1 MKKSKP
7 RGGRSVWIDSGNSY
21 LTATEHIAISNSA
34 STTTGSCSGDEE
46 YDSSNSSDFSESHP
60 PTNQSGMEVSPSS
73 KERYINNKIDKKS
86 PDQKITYNSCKA
98 GNGGS
103 SMKTDVIAERWI
115 SMATTTFPE
124 TLSPL
129 HAHDQYC
136 NNNDR
141 NRDVLTSAWSSD
153 LTYSDDSENSPYS
166 HYRMMMDADDRCD
179 GRETK
184 FTPRYT
190 SDYRNFQYGTQIGN
204 SGHNYAQAS
213 EQHHDTG
220 TSTNEHQRLTGMQG
234 EYTPQPS
241 HSSREYDQFNK
252 GESDSSFQQA
262 ASSGGGGGESPQR
275 GGTSSGNMSDEY
287 KSSDEDDD
295 NESLSDTEDIEE
307 EEKFRK
313 EATLW
318 KTAVDPKSGRTY
330 YYNTKTLET
339 QWRKPL
345 CCATPSERRAAIKKE
360 KQTLAFFAS
369 MEQNILRTMQQQQQ
383 QQQQHPRHYSMVEK
397 TSPRQVNDFVEGS
410 AHAQQHRRESEPPTS
425 FGTPFKLIRTIS
437 SMEDNVLAA
446 LVQRVPSFRHTSSKS
461 NDIGSGAVF
470 TSYSSR
476 KIAPDASVD
485 DDSSDVDQRE
495 LSNDGMSRVVSRED
509 SLPFG
514 AIRDA
519 TRSQRRMGLD
529 ANDGSSFNFSALMRM
544 NSVQNSR
551 LNMFDFIPEGDNEDN
566 SESCSN
572 HYESSEMS
580 SPSRANKSL
589 TRQGGFINLVKS
601 DGFLSSEAMNE
612 NENEDEV
619 DDEDVIDD
627 PTNQVSYRD
636 GLRRMTGSLA
646 LRIDLPNSSKETITR
661 ENSLNLAEIVGER
674 QMKRDPSV
682 ALQDAEYWGSYLS
695 ETALQGLSVDEGEAM
710 LELAS
715 ITDRMGGI
723 HSDCSDSPEI
733 SVDGSKLS
741 AEHFEA
747 SYNTENERSGINS
760 SGDLGSSATPEL
772 FADKPLRR
780 ESNITSR
787 PSMIRPT
794 SLRNAPTTTVLE
806 SVNVKPN
813 TMEKPTILRRNTCGT
828 LYVGST
834 LSAPDKDATIK
845 CVCAVYRTHIL
856 QSTFENEELDDR
868 YKVFDDLS
876 STEDESKQGTY
887 VLPTLDDVS
896 VFYRDVFSRAQME
909 SDCIIISLIYVE
921 RLIKVTDGA
930 LRPRTTNWRSILF
943 SCMVMASKVWDD
955 LSMWNADFSHTCPA
969 GVEFQLSRINE
980 LEIAVLSSLQYKVK
994 VPASEYAKY
1003 YFLLRSML
1011 IKSGLGSDDM
1021 KAINPLDVEGAK
1033 QLQHISSQ
1041 YQASVAL
1048 MSDRQKL
1055 ALGRSK
1061 TTGGSHE
1068 IQAQFSVDGS
1078 TYSDSS
1084 NSSTPLTSPTSE
1096 KQQRSKVG
1104 LEHMVQL

>member
-7 RGGRSVWIDSGNSY
+7 RGGHSVWVDSGNSY
-21 LTATEHIAISNSA
+21 LTATEHIYISNSA
-34 STTTGSCSGDEE
+34 SNTTGSCSGDEE
-46 YDSSNSSDFSESHP
+46 YDSSNSSDFSETHP
-60 PTNQSGMEVSPSS
+60 TTNQSGMGGSVSS
-73 KERYINNKIDKKS
+73 KERSVNHYVDQKS
-86 PDQKITYNSCKA
+86 PDQTVTYSSCKA
-98 GNGGS
+98 GNDVS
-103 SMKTDVIAERWI
+103 SKKTDVIAERWI
-115 SMATTTFPE
+115 SMATTAVPE
-124 TLSPL
+124 TLSPIQ
-129 HAHDQYC
+129 AHDQYC
-136 NNNDR
+136 SNSDI
-141 NRDVLTSAWSSD
+141 NRDVSTSAWSSD
-153 LTYSDDSENSPYS
+153 LTYSDDSDHSSYDHYS
-166 HYRMMMDADDRCD
+166 MMMDEDDPCD

-184 FTPRYT
+184 FTPRNK
-190 SDYRNFQYGTQIGN
+190 SDYRNFQYGTQIG
-204 SGHNYAQAS
+204 STGHHVQIS
-213 EQHHDTG
+213 EQHHDSG
-220 TSTNEHQRLTGMQG
+220 ASTNEHHRTCIQCIQG
-234 EYTPQPS
+234 EYTTQPS

-252 GESDSSFQQA
+252 GESNSSFQQA
-262 ASSGGGGGESPQR
+262 TASGGGGGPKR
-275 GGTSSGNMSDEY
+275 GDTSNGNMSDDEDAY
-287 KSSDEDDD
+287 KSSDEEDDY
-295 NESLSDTEDIEE
+295 ESPSDTDDIED
-307 EEKFRK
+307 EKFRK
-313 EATLW
+313 EATSW

-345 CCATPSERRAAIKKE
+345 CCATSSERRAAIKKE

-369 MEQNILRTMQQQQQ
+369 MEQNILRTIQQQPHPSATGPSQQ
-383 QQQQHPRHYSMVEK
+383 QRHYSMVE
-397 TSPRQVNDFVEGS
+397 TYPRHVNDFMEGS
-410 AHAQQHRRESEPPTS
+410 AHAQHRRESEPPTS
-425 FGTPFKLIRTIS
+425 FQTPFKLIRTIS
-437 SMEDNVLAA
+437 SMEDTVLAA
-446 LVQRVPSFRHTSSKS
+446 LVQRVPSFRHTATSSKS
-461 NDIGSGAVF
+461 NAIGSGAVF
-470 TSYSSR
+470 TSYSTR
-476 KIAPDASVD
+476 NVAPDASVHN
-485 DDSSDVDQRE
+485 DSSDGDNIE
-495 LSNDGMSRVVSRED
+495 LSSDGVSRVVPRED

-529 ANDGSSFNFSALMRM
+529 TNDGSSFNFSALMRM

-551 LNMFDFIPEGDNEDN
+551 LNMFDYIPEGDNEDN
-566 SESCSN
+566 SESCNN
-572 HYESSEMS
+572 HFESSEIS
-580 SPSRANKSL
+580 SPSRDNKSL
-589 TRQGGFINLVKS
+589 IRQGGFINLIKS

-612 NENEDEV
+612 NENEDE
-619 DDEDVIDD
+619 DEIDD

-636 GLRRMTGSLA
+636 GLRRMSGSLA
-646 LRIDLPNSSKETITR
+646 LRVDLSKETITR
-661 ENSLNLAEIVGER
+661 ENSLNLAEIAGER

-723 HSDCSDSPEI
+723 NSDSSESSEN

-747 SYNTENERSGINS
+747 SYNTENERNGINS
-760 SGDLGSSATPEL
+760 SGDLGSTATPEL
-772 FADKPLRR
+772 FADKSLRR

-794 SLRNAPTTTVLE
+794 SLRNAPTATVLE

-813 TMEKPTILRRNTCGT
+813 AMEKPTILRRNTCGT

-856 QSTFENEELDDR
+856 QSTLDDEELDDR

-876 STEDESKQGTY
+876 STADESKQGTLI
-887 VLPTLDDVS
+887 LPTLDDVS

-930 LRPRTTNWRSILF
+930 LRPRITNWRSILF

-980 LEIAVLSSLQYKVK
+980 LELAVLSSLQYKVK

-1011 IKSGLGSDDM
+1011 IKSGLGSDDL

-1048 MSDRQKL
+1048 MADRQKL
-1055 ALGRSK
+1055 AMGRSK

-1078 TYSDSS
+1078 TFSDSS
-1084 NSSTPLTSPTSE
+1084 NSSTPLTSPTLE